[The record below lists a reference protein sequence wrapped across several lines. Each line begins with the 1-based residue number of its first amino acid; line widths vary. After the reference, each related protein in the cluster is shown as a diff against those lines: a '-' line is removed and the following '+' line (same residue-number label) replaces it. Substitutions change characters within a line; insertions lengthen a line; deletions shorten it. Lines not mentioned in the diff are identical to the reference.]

1 MVQFAREKHLQPGLA
16 WTAFLLVGNL
26 AETLSVYSGS
36 LRTLSLP
43 PLLSPPL
50 FLFLEIAM
58 RSDSLLF
65 LLFVLL
71 CLLFTGSVG
80 GAWTLEEVRAR
91 GVLRCGVGADS
102 GGFSRVDENGQWR
115 GLDVDLCRAVAAA
128 ALGDAE
134 KVEFVPFAATGGVT
148 ALLSAKVDLL
158 ASHHQQWSF
167 TGETAL
173 ALNFTAVSWYDR
185 LGMAV
190 VSEPGGNDVDS
201 AELANVKLCLQS
213 GESGWRAKSFFEKK
227 GVATEDVLFESGDA
241 AVEGLIAGRCNLLVR
256 PLSQLQALA
265 LEHRRE
271 RRLVILPDTLG
282 RVAWGPLVR
291 QGDDPWLVLVRWSLF
306 AMIDAEALGITSQ
319 NIDEMARSSQP
330 AVARFLGRGATSF
343 PGVGLSAGWTGR
355 IIRQVGNYGESVERN
370 LGDDSVLP
378 LERGENRLWKDG
390 GLIYAPPIE

>member
-190 VSEPGGNDVDS
+190 VSEPG
-201 AELANVKLCLQS
+201 
-213 GESGWRAKSFFEKK
+213 
-227 GVATEDVLFESGDA
+227 
-241 AVEGLIAGRCNLLVR
+241 LVR